1 MRVTCNWLRHPS
13 STLFTL
19 GLLLLALPLLSRYA
33 LGWSHPYGYLS
44 DLAIGSVLLI
54 ALHQRAWLLSV
65 PLLVIWCI
73 FTLGNAELVSA
84 VGRMP
89 GPADLH
95 YLADPQFVSHSTQ
108 GAGLSQPLLAIA
120 MAVLVALYLGLRR
133 LQTPRRSAPLKRAW
147 LLLPLSLFA
156 VHGACQQ
163 FKPSEADQWLQFNL
177 PHKLLAESASNGQQ
191 YLADWLAA
199 DEPSSPPD
207 ISGLNQLDLNGTPLL
222 KQAGSARNVLI
233 ITLEGVTGA
242 YIQASRQAIGSH
254 YAQDPMPR
262 LSQWA
267 ERGMLTTDYVLH
279 GHQTIRGL
287 YAMLCGDYNKLDTGT
302 PKGVELLNNPE
313 RSEQC
318 LPAQL
323 RERGLSTHFLQG
335 AGLRFMAKDQI
346 MPQMGFDQTHGRD
359 WFKNKPYIDF
369 PWGMD
374 DKAYFEGALG
384 YVQQLRKKQQPWMLT
399 LLTVGTHQPYSAPQ
413 AYLDRQPNSKLAA
426 IAYLDDAVADF
437 LTALEKQGVL
447 KDTLVIITSDES
459 HGLGDVRLA
468 SAWGFNLLLAPEHT
482 QLPALKQ
489 GVYGHVDL
497 TASVLDYFAF
507 PVPSNI
513 AGRSL
518 LRDYRTGR
526 EIISYTNGLLRQHD
540 GQGTLT
546 ECDFQSVCRRYAS
559 PGFIADSARYLG
571 RFSGKPARLISQR
584 AGLLDQ
590 SLSSGQAEQR
600 YQFANT
606 QPIMLT
612 PEASNDWT
620 DNLVGAQYLTLGKDT
635 QTTVTLKIRALS
647 MATPGAT
654 LHLKTKE
661 YDRDVALPIPE
672 LPLLTRDKPI
682 EVSFTFDNPAARK
695 AFSFHLTGQGQGAIE
710 IVDFSVS
717 STPLEP
723 ETKLLAAQEVLDEI
737 VPTP

>member
-19 GLLLLALPLLSRYA
+19 GLLLLALPLLSRYT
-33 LGWSHPYGYLS
+33 LGWSHAYGYLS
-44 DLAIGSVLLI
+44 DLAIGSLLLVI
-54 ALHQRAWLLSV
+54 LYQRAWLLSI
-65 PLLVIWCI
+65 PLLLVWCI
-73 FTLGNAELVSA
+73 FTLSTAELVTA

-89 GPADLH
+89 EPADLQ
-95 YLADPQFVSHSTQ
+95 YLSDVQFVSHSTQ
-108 GAGLSQPLLAIA
+108 GGGLSQPLLALA
-120 MAVLVALYLGLRR
+120 MAVLVALYLGLRSW
-133 LQTPRRSAPLKRAW
+133 QMPRRAAPLSRTW
-147 LLLPLSLFA
+147 LLLPLSLLA
-156 VHGACQQ
+156 VHSVCQQ

-177 PHKLLAESASNGQQ
+177 PHKLLAESTSSGQQ
-191 YLADWLAA
+191 HLADWLAA

-242 YIQASRQAIGSH
+242 YIQASRQAIGSS
-254 YAQDPMPR
+254 YTQDPMPR

-302 PKGVELLNNPE
+302 PKGVELLNNPA
-313 RSEQC
+313 RSQQC

-346 MPQMGFDQTHGRD
+346 MPQMGFDKTLGRD
-359 WFKNKPYIDF
+359 WFKNKPYLEF

-384 YVQQLRKKQQPWMLT
+384 YVQQLRNKRQPWMLT

-413 AYLDRQPNSKLAA
+413 DYLDRHPTAKLAA
-426 IAYLDDAVADF
+426 IAYLDDAIADF
-437 LTALEKQGVL
+437 LNALEKQGVL
-447 KDTLVIITSDES
+447 KDTLVIVTSDES
-459 HGLGDVRLA
+459 HGLENVRLA
-468 SAWGFNLLLAPEHT
+468 SAWGFNLLLAPEQA

-518 LRDYRTGR
+518 LRDYTTGR

-546 ECDFQSVCRRYAS
+546 ECDFQNICRRYAS

-590 SLSSGQAEQR
+590 SLSSGQAEQH
-600 YQFANT
+600 YQFANQ
-606 QPIMLT
+606 QPIKLK
-612 PEASNDWT
+612 PNLSDDWT
-620 DNLVGAQYLTLGKDT
+620 DNLVGAQYLTLGAGT
-635 QTTVTLKIRALS
+635 QTTVTLKIRALRLDKQ
-647 MATPGAT
+647 GAT
-654 LHLKTKE
+654 LQLKTKE
-661 YDRDVALPIPE
+661 YDRDVSLPIPE
-672 LPLLTRDKPI
+672 LPRLTRGKPV
-682 EVSFTFDNPAARK
+682 EVSFTFDNPAVRK
-695 AFSFHLTGQGQGAIE
+695 AFSFHLLGQGQGAIE

-717 STPLEP
+717 STPLET
-723 ETKLLAAQEVLDEI
+723 EEKLLAAQESLDETA
-737 VPTP
+737 PSP